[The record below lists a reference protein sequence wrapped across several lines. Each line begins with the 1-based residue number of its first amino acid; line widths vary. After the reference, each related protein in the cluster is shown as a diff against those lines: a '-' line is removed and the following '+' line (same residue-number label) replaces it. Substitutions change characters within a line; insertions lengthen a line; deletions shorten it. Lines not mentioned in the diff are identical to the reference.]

1 MATRREVTR
10 LLLGVPLAAAAPRPR
25 RAAAQEDAGFPTRPV
40 RIVVGFTAGGGND
53 ILARLIGQKLSEL
66 LGQTVVIENKP
77 GAGAIIATEHVAK
90 SAPDGHTLLVGA
102 SGAMSIN
109 PAVHARL
116 TYATLRDFIPISMI
130 AAFPLVLVVKATSPI
145 RSVSDLIAYAKA
157 NPDKA
162 NYASSSTAF
171 RMVTELFKLRT
182 GAPMEHVAYR
192 GSGDSILAV
201 MSGVVLLTI
210 ADTPPLMGQI
220 RAGELRPLAVT
231 STRRAEDL
239 PDVPTMIES
248 GIDMDVRLWSG
259 LFAPAA
265 TPPAVVRRLEDAMT
279 RIVALP
285 DIRDRLRQLGV
296 DPVGNR
302 SEQFAALI
310 AADIDRWTTVARAAN
325 IKIED

>member
-10 LLLGVPLAAAAPRPR
+10 LLLGVPLAAAGPR

-90 SAPDGHTLLVGA
+90 SAPDGYTLLVGA

-109 PAVHARL
+109 PAVQARL
-116 TYATLRDFIPISMI
+116 TYGTLRDFVPISMI

-145 RSVSDLIAYAKA
+145 KSVSELIDYAKA

-201 MSGVVLLTI
+201 ISGVVLLTI

-231 STRRAEDL
+231 SSRRAEDL
-239 PDVPTMIES
+239 PDVPTMVES
-248 GIDMDVRLWSG
+248 GVDMDVRLWSG

-285 DIRDRLRQLGV
+285 DVRDRLRQLGV

-302 SEQFAALI
+302 SEEFAALI
-310 AADIDRWTTVARAAN
+310 TADIDRWTTVARAAN
-325 IKIED
+325 VKIED